1 MGVFDFCPIRMENL
15 PGCCDILEQHGTT
28 RPHPRG
34 TFPNS
39 HLPLLNIVFPQICVY
54 GFTYSAPTIIHELG
68 YTASEAQLLTVP
80 IYFLCVCSTILFSR
94 LSDKSQSRWLWIVVP
109 YFIALVG
116 LIGLLSIP
124 HPRLPGLT
132 YAFLFCIPAGV
143 YPPLIGAVSWIGNN
157 LAPSWKRVIGMALFM
172 SIGNLVSELH
182 NLHHREKE
190 KEKQT
195 DLA

>member
-1 MGVFDFCPIRMENL
+1 MENL
-15 PGCCDILEQHGTT
+15 RGCCDILEQHGTYYAT
-28 RPHPRG
+28 SSLRDISEF
-34 TFPNS
+34 TFAS
-39 HLPLLNIVFPQICVY
+39 TNIVYFPQICVY
-54 GFTYSAPTIIHELG
+54 GFTYSAPTIIHGLG

-80 IYFLCVCSTILFSR
+80 IYFLCVCSTIIFSR

-116 LIGLLSIP
+116 LIGLLAIP

-157 LAPSWKRVIGMALFM
+157 LAPSWKRGIGMALFM

-182 NLHHREKE
+182 NLLHQGKE
-190 KEKQT
+190 KEKKT